1 MGLKTG
7 VVRAA
12 VVQAAPAIMDKKET
26 LQIVRKLAFDAA
38 GQGAKIILFP
48 EAFIPCYPRG
58 LTFGT
63 VVGSRSPEGRKD
75 FARYYENSI
84 DVPGPEAEEL
94 GEIAAKCGAYLSI
107 GVMERDGGTLYC
119 TLLYYGPGGD
129 LLAKHRKLLPT
140 GSERLIW
147 GQGDGSTLAAVD
159 TPYGV
164 MSGLICWENYMPLA
178 RTALYGRNT
187 SIYLAPTADQRE
199 IWQSSMR
206 HIALE
211 GRCFVLSCNQFVTKD
226 MYPRDLK
233 CYGELE
239 SQPEIMCRGGSAII
253 DPLGAYLAGPCWDR
267 EEILIADLDLS
278 AIVEARYDF
287 DVIGHY
293 ARPDVFT
300 LLVNDEP
307 HVGVDYSCDIT
318 LEEEEWEE

>member
-26 LQIVRKLAFDAA
+26 LKIVRKLAFDAA

-63 VVGSRSPEGRKD
+63 VVGNRSPEGRKD

-140 GSERLIW
+140 GAS
-147 GQGDGSTLAAVD
+147 GSSGARGRKHPCTVD

-211 GRCFVLSCNQFVTKD
+211 G
-226 MYPRDLK
+226 
-233 CYGELE
+233 
-239 SQPEIMCRGGSAII
+239 
-253 DPLGAYLAGPCWDR
+253 GASSSRATSSSRRTCTP
-267 EEILIADLDLS
+267 A
-278 AIVEARYDF
+278 
-287 DVIGHY
+287 
-293 ARPDVFT
+293 T
-300 LLVNDEP
+300 
-307 HVGVDYSCDIT
+307 
-318 LEEEEWEE
+318 